1 LVAAGS
7 FSEATGRRPRLTKEI
22 NVLYFISF
30 LFLFFFFFFY
40 SHLLWQVESGVAPL
54 LSLELLARGPPLV
67 YHFAPLSV
75 LTDTH
80 AQTQSRSTASTPTF
94 SDAFFSQFRKP
105 FYFSFRYIF
114 NLFLFLHYLSLS
126 LYLGSPV
133 LFPCVLRAAVM
144 ATMKA
149 MPSHA
154 IGSSEELGI
163 RMRLGAEPT
172 KS

>member
-1 LVAAGS
+1 M
-7 FSEATGRRPRLTKEI
+7 
-22 NVLYFISF
+22 
-30 LFLFFFFFFY
+30 
-40 SHLLWQVESGVAPL
+40 APL

-126 LYLGSPV
+126 LSLPWVSCF
-133 LFPCVLRAAVM
+133 FPLRLAGCCHGNSEGDAFTRYWQQRRTRDPDAAGTR
-144 ATMKA
+144 AT
-149 MPSHA
+149 
-154 IGSSEELGI
+154 
-163 RMRLGAEPT
+163 T